1 MSNSLMLIVESLSY
15 QYQESEKFFLKNIN
29 FRVEKGETLAIIGE
43 SGSGKSTLIRLIYGL
58 LDYNHKMQKIE
69 WNGVLLKGPSY
80 NLIPGHSMMKY
91 VAQDF
96 DLIDFVS
103 VGENV
108 GHYISNFDLPK
119 KHQIIDQALE
129 AVEMQA
135 YKAVHPKY
143 LSGGQRQRVAIARAL
158 ALRPELLLLDE
169 PFSNIDQHLKIK
181 IRERIYAFCKEHK
194 MSLIFTT
201 HDLSDAFYSSDQI
214 LVLKDGQIVQ
224 IGAVKNVR
232 NFPKSAYVAQ
242 LFGYV
247 ALIPKEKA
255 AALMIDAENDL
266 VIYPEEVVLDD
277 ASDIYGTV
285 TKVHYQGRDY
295 ICTMEVDEVEILFY
309 SETEILPNQYLPI
322 KIINYRTIE

>member
-1 MSNSLMLIVESLSY
+1 MLLIQSLSY
-15 QYQESEKFFLKNIN
+15 QYPDTQNFTLQKIN
-29 FRVEKGETLAIIGE
+29 FQVEQGEILAIIGE

-58 LDYNHKMQKIE
+58 LDYDFKTQKIE
-69 WNGVLLKGPSY
+69 WNGKLLKGPSY

-96 DLIDFVS
+96 DLMDFVT

-108 GHYISNFDLPK
+108 GHFISNFDLPK
-119 KHQIIDQALE
+119 KQQIIDQALE
-129 AVEMQA
+129 AVEMLA
-135 YKAVHPKY
+135 YKTVHPKF

-158 ALRPELLLLDE
+158 ALRPEMLLLDE

-181 IRERIYAFCKEHK
+181 IRERIYSFCKEHK

-214 LVLKDGQIVQ
+214 LVLKEGEIEQLGPI
-224 IGAVKNVR
+224 KNVR
-232 NFPKSAYVAQ
+232 NFPKSNYVAQ

-247 ALIPKEKA
+247 SIVPKEQASVLK
-255 AALMIDAENDL
+255 ITTQNDL
-266 VIYPEEVVLDD
+266 VIYPEEVVVDD
-277 ASDIYGTV
+277 ASEIYGTV

-295 ICTMEVDEVEILFY
+295 ICTMKIDEVEIMFY
-309 SETEILPNQYLPI
+309 SEIEILPNQYLPI
-322 KIINYRTIE
+322 KIINYRTIEESF

>member
-1 MSNSLMLIVESLSY
+1 MLLIQSLSY
-15 QYQESEKFFLKNIN
+15 QYPDTQNFTLQKIN
-29 FRVEKGETLAIIGE
+29 FQVEQGEILAIIGE

-58 LDYNHKMQKIE
+58 LDYDFKTQKIE
-69 WNGVLLKGPSY
+69 WNGKLLKGPNY

-96 DLIDFVS
+96 DLMDFVT

-108 GHYISNFDLPK
+108 GHFISNFDLPK
-119 KHQIIDQALE
+119 KQQIIDQALE
-129 AVEMQA
+129 AVEMLA
-135 YKAVHPKY
+135 YKTVHPKY

-158 ALRPELLLLDE
+158 ALRPEMLLLDE

-181 IRERIYAFCKEHK
+181 IRERIYSFCKEHK

-214 LVLKDGQIVQ
+214 LVLKEGEIEQLGPI
-224 IGAVKNVR
+224 KNVR
-232 NFPKSAYVAQ
+232 NFPKSNYVAQ

-247 ALIPKEKA
+247 SIVPKEQASVLK
-255 AALMIDAENDL
+255 ITTQNDL
-266 VIYPEEVVLDD
+266 VIYPEEVVVDD
-277 ASDIYGTV
+277 ASEIYGTV

-295 ICTMEVDEVEILFY
+295 ICTMKIDEVEIMFY

-322 KIINYRTIE
+322 KIINYRTIEESF